1 MFLIFPHF
9 HNLLQNL
16 KFWDFLPKVHCL
28 STPHSHSTIPCHVR
42 KIFIFQFCGNTPV
55 KCLRKNYFVTVNK
68 YKCIVHRCFVR
79 TIFKK
84 IKWYVH
90 VYCWVI
96 TWGPKSP
103 GPSPKVKANA
113 SETHTHTHTHHLN
126 LQGKKIKYID
136 SHFPFYLHHMRAKNI
151 HWYLVIQPWK
161 FAGIWSGCEEDFRCG
176 RPSFDL
182 RLNSWGRL

>member
-1 MFLIFPHF
+1 MYRKSLASSGGFTESVSLYMGFAKENTVIFVYLVSSHSSNEQLARSTPHSHMFLIFPHF

-42 KIFIFQFCGNTPV
+42 KIFLFQFCGNTPV

-113 SETHTHTHTHHLN
+113 SKTHTHTHT
-126 LQGKKIKYID
+126 
-136 SHFPFYLHHMRAKNI
+136 PFKSARQK
-151 HWYLVIQPWK
+151 
-161 FAGIWSGCEEDFRCG
+161 D
-176 RPSFDL
+176 
-182 RLNSWGRL
+182 